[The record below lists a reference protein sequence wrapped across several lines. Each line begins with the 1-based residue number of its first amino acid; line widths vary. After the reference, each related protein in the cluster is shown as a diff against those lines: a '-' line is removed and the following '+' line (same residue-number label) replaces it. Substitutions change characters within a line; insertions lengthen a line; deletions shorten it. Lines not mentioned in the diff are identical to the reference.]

1 MDIKQAFALTLKT
14 VRKDRGLTQED
25 FSETSSRTYIS
36 TLERG
41 KKSITLEKMDQLALT
56 LKIHPLTLV
65 ALTYSNIDPNN
76 SLEKLLKTVES
87 EIINITQIKFTPE

>member
-1 MDIKQAFALTLKT
+1 MDIKQAFALALKT

-41 KKSITLEKMDQLALT
+41 KKSITLEK
-56 LKIHPLTLV
+56 
-65 ALTYSNIDPNN
+65 
-76 SLEKLLKTVES
+76 
-87 EIINITQIKFTPE
+87 